1 MSQACGFSL
10 LRTYP
15 IGCSAH
21 RSLGL
26 SHTTQGD
33 EMVQKLLLQLAAKLV
48 FLLLLLLLL
57 HSIRVPTNQQ
67 EIIMIYFFFK
77 NSFIHLPQVF
87 KEHLLFSVKIP
98 TETLILPSAHPDLA
112 RTELVIYTP
121 LSWTDLLPDV
131 FLLPVKSLPPGHL
144 SVRSPSLLGC
154 KVCCRDP

>member
-1 MSQACGFSL
+1 
-10 LRTYP
+10 
-15 IGCSAH
+15 
-21 RSLGL
+21 
-26 SHTTQGD
+26 
-33 EMVQKLLLQLAAKLV
+33 MVQKLLLQLAAKLV
-48 FLLLLLLLL
+48 FFVVVIAVTPQYNGSHKPAGNHNDLL
-57 HSIRVPTNQQ
+57 
-67 EIIMIYFFFK
+67 FFFLK